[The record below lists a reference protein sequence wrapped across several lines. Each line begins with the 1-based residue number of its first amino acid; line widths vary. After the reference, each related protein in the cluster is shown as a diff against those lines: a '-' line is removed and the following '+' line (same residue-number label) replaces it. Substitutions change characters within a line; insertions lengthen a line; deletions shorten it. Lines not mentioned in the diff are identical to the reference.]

1 MKKTVEEY
9 LACGFSRPYAAYFA
23 SGRKKITA
31 VTDNNDYTL
40 TFDDGE
46 KHRLDMSADLKEGV
60 FKKIAA
66 MKDFK
71 RVYLNEEHT
80 VCWDIVPRGT
90 AVWNGTIRLTF
101 DRTRA
106 MWNPCRLERKIENRR
121 ARSP

>member
-23 SGRKKITA
+23 SDRKKITA

-80 VCWDIVPRGT
+80 ACWDIDPKGDSRVE
-90 AVWNGTIRLTF
+90 WNNQI
-101 DRTRA
+101 D
-106 MWNPCRLERKIENRR
+106 I
-121 ARSP
+121 